1 MPFLAALFMFAADA
15 PATVLADARAV
26 AQTGML
32 ATVARLKTMAEIDE
46 LIADHPELIDG
57 DKSALRNA
65 GEVTANTAIE
75 RAIAA
80 EAAAYAAN
88 LSPADLEAL
97 AAFTRTD
104 AAKAQR
110 AAMPAVMM
118 ATMQALKA
126 GGEIHFKEDTLAAF
140 CAATGKLCEA
150 K

>member
-46 LIADHPELIDG
+46 LIADHPELSDG

-65 GEVTANTAIE
+65 GEVSANTAIE

-88 LSPADLEAL
+88 LSPSDLAAL